1 MVPLHL
7 ALRAVV
13 ALALFRFVG
22 GASLWNSGNADLK
35 AHGAPDSEVSAKL
48 VSDLGLSRHQYD
60 ELFSK
65 ALKDHVKENDCYR
78 SVTESVRIHGLSS
91 SLSDEMLRKR
101 GAIALFLCDS
111 AEDSISFPQEC
122 KADVSAFEWS
132 EDHVRGCVH
141 ALHRVPQQWAS
152 FDNHRKTFPLLCFA
166 QLQKE
171 GVDEARSLYRDIA
184 VQQQNFLFHLHGIA
198 KEREQGYE
206 ALERRAVT
214 ALEQLQQ
221 EARRLQSHQAEVIR
235 AHVEATLARL
245 STSIENVALRSAA
258 NLTRAGRE
266 ALWSSVRMIQKR
278 ADEVLEASVLQAS
291 AASQQQYR
299 NITMQTTAF
308 QALVQQTFSS
318 EGPLSRALHSY
329 HQQQEEAALQL
340 RTQSSQSHRF
350 AQEVRDAVSSL
361 RDTVFDANRV
371 LHEERKRAAEEESNQ
386 KARDNQGRDMLL
398 RLVAGLLD
406 DPNALD
412 WTGLVATT
420 LLRQGIPPWCGTILT
435 SLLHL
440 TWWGLSNIL
449 LAVLVRR
456 LAPEDAH
463 WRTEN

>member
-122 KADVSAFEWS
+122 KAD
-132 EDHVRGCVH
+132 
-141 ALHRVPQQWAS
+141 
-152 FDNHRKTFPLLCFA
+152 
-166 QLQKE
+166 KE

-412 WTGLVATT
+412 WTGAYPLHWSCWLV
-420 LLRQGIPPWCGTILT
+420 GILF
-435 SLLHL
+435 
-440 TWWGLSNIL
+440 
-449 LAVLVRR
+449 
-456 LAPEDAH
+456 
-463 WRTEN
+463 